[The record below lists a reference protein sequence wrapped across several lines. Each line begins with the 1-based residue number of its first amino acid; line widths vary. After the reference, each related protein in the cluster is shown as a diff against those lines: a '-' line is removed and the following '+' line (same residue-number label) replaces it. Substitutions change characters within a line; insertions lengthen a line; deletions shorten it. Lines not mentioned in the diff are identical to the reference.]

1 MFKNS
6 CVLRGKYFHT
16 HTHTYTQIKERER
29 NGIYARYETKFQPG
43 FRSYRNLITR
53 SLRLVKLRHSR
64 CGLSR
69 FEVHSPI
76 FSPPIN
82 FEIFEIRKNGDG
94 TRSGQRGDNSVSYAR
109 EEMEREGTRG
119 REGRARDSWNPTFYT
134 GSRHGIHSA
143 KERTKEHPREY
154 LLDAPINREPVATRC
169 TFLHRWKVWRRDW
182 KIGGEKTSFL
192 ARFTLIFTPCLRVQT
207 SSFLFFFP
215 LPPFYL
221 RARRFWRGNF
231 SRWKILSFFLFLSLP
246 FLEIFSRR
254 DSSLGKILRNVN
266 V

>member
-1 MFKNS
+1 M
-6 CVLRGKYFHT
+6 
-16 HTHTYTQIKERER
+16 
-29 NGIYARYETKFQPG
+29 
-43 FRSYRNLITR
+43 
-53 SLRLVKLRHSR
+53 KLRHSR
-64 CGLSR
+64 CGFSR

-82 FEIFEIRKNGDG
+82 FEIFEIRKNGDER
-94 TRSGQRGDNSVSYAR
+94 RSGQRGDNSVSYAR

-119 REGRARDSWNPTFYT
+119 REGRARGSWNPTFYT

-207 SSFLFFFP
+207 SSFLFFFS